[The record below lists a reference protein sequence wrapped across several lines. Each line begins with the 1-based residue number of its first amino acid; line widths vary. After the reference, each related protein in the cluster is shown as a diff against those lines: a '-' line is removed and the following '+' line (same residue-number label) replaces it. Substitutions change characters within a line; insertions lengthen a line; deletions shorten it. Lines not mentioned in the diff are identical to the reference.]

1 MDHSNVMITH
11 LNMPGISVLSTEE
24 YAKDVCS
31 YLKTFQNY
39 LENTSLPMRYW
50 ELARPRTRLSSVFS
64 LSTAAKDLDN
74 VPSVFAGI

>member
-24 YAKDVCS
+24 YAKKTS
-31 YLKTFQNY
+31 AAKTFQNY